1 MPDVAPFLLDPA
13 YWQQLSLFALA
24 IAASPEEL
32 ARVLGQ

>member
-1 MPDVAPFLLDPA
+1 MIFDPA
-13 YWQQLSLFALA
+13 YWQQFSLFMLA